1 MTDRDP
7 LRLTDPASGAP
18 AELRALFEAG
28 ARDLPS
34 KAELASL
41 SAKLGPLLGPSVGAA
56 GGAASSGSG
65 LGLGK
70 LAAVAA
76 ALVGGAVLVSSLTR
90 EVPENVP
97 DARPL
102 PGAEKAA
109 KPIEPPPVT
118 PPASESTETPS
129 VQAPSEAP
137 SAVERPAPR
146 VERRSNAEIEADLLE
161 KARAALGAN
170 PSHAFALT
178 SEHKLRFPGGALA
191 QEREVIAIDAL
202 RRLGK
207 NEQAALRADQFAKNY
222 PGSAHRYK
230 LDAGAKP

>member
-18 AELRALFEAG
+18 PELRALFEAG

-34 KAELASL
+34 KGELASL
-41 SAKLGPLLGPSVGAA
+41 SAKLGPLLGPSVGAS
-56 GGAASSGSG
+56 GAAASGGSG
-65 LGLGK
+65 VGLGK
-70 LAAVAA
+70 LAAIAA
-76 ALVGGAVLVSSLTR
+76 AIVGGAVLVSSLNR

-102 PGAEKAA
+102 PGAEQAA
-109 KPIEPPPVT
+109 KPAEPPAAT
-118 PPASESTETPS
+118 PPASESTTAPAVESPS
-129 VQAPSEAP
+129 ATP

-146 VERRSNAEIEADLLE
+146 IERRSNAEIEADLLE
-161 KARAALGAN
+161 RARAALGSN

-222 PGSAHRYK
+222 PSSAHRYK

>member
-1 MTDRDP
+1 MP
-7 LRLTDPASGAP
+7 
-18 AELRALFEAG
+18 E
-28 ARDLPS
+28 
-34 KAELASL
+34 
-41 SAKLGPLLGPSVGAA
+41 AA
-56 GGAASSGSG
+56 GGAASGGSG
-65 LGLGK
+65 IGLGK

-102 PGAEKAA
+102 PAAEKATQPA
-109 KPIEPPPVT
+109 EPPPVT
-118 PPASESTETPS
+118 PPASESTVAPA
-129 VQAPSEAP
+129 VDAPSATP

-161 KARAALGAN
+161 RARAALGSN

-207 NEQAALRADQFAKNY
+207 NEQASLRADQFAKNY
-222 PGSAHRYK
+222 PSSAHRYK